1 MRWKAL
7 SIALLLILFL
17 QCGEDSTNS
26 GNAQGLGTPVSAEM
40 YELFSAEEAA
50 EFRFPSDT
58 KAVVGF
64 RMTRIEDELRA
75 IEATPVFTTDGTH
88 NLADRF
94 VTNTELLRVIV
105 YR

>member
-26 GNAQGLGTPVSAEM
+26 GNAQGDGTPVAAEM
-40 YELFSAEEAA
+40 YEFRSAEEAA
-50 EFRFPSDT
+50 DFRFPSDT

-88 NLADRF
+88 NLVDRF
-94 VTNTELLRVIV
+94 VTNTELLRIIV